1 LLWARDYVAIPQNA
15 LIVTDKKIQQSPDQ
29 VKRMIKGTIEALQF
43 VKREREESVDIA
55 AKWLQ
60 IDRQRAKAVLE
71 SVFPLFSGDGTM
83 TDVMLQ
89 AALDV
94 EVQRGKIERKVGLA
108 EIADRTLLLEA
119 QKELGIK

>member
-1 LLWARDYVAIPQNA
+1 LPP
-15 LIVTDKKIQQSPDQ
+15 S
-29 VKRMIKGTIEALQF
+29 GC
-43 VKREREESVDIA
+43 ESTGRRPKPCSTVCSLYIA
-55 AKWLQ
+55 A
-60 IDRQRAKAVLE
+60 
-71 SVFPLFSGDGTM
+71 DGTM

-94 EVQRGKIERKVGLA
+94 EVQRGKIERKVALS

>member
-1 LLWARDYVAIPQNA
+1 MDGFVGI
-15 LIVTDKKIQQSPDQ
+15 LI
-29 VKRMIKGTIEALQF
+29 RRRYLQ
-43 VKREREESVDIA
+43 DA
-55 AKWLQ
+55 
-60 IDRQRAKAVLE
+60 
-71 SVFPLFSGDGTM
+71 DGTM

>member
-1 LLWARDYVAIPQNA
+1 
-15 LIVTDKKIQQSPDQ
+15 
-29 VKRMIKGTIEALQF
+29 MIKGTIEALQLI
-43 VKREREESVDIA
+43 KREREESVDIA

>member
-1 LLWARDYVAIPQNA
+1 
-15 LIVTDKKIQQSPDQ
+15 
-29 VKRMIKGTIEALQF
+29 
-43 VKREREESVDIA
+43 
-55 AKWLQ
+55 
-60 IDRQRAKAVLE
+60 
-71 SVFPLFSGDGTM
+71 M

-94 EVQRGKIERKVGLA
+94 EAQRGKIERKVALS